1 MIRSGKESPIQAAR
15 TQAYVQE
22 AISWLGAD
30 TDTPDVL
37 PASGPQ
43 DLASADAAQGERQT
57 VLLADDNA
65 DMRQYVEKLLSASG
79 YGVLAATD
87 GEAALSIARSSHPD
101 LVLSDVMMP
110 KLDGF
115 GLLTGLRD
123 APATR
128 EIPVILLS
136 ARASQEAEVEG
147 LKAGADD
154 YLAKPFAARELL
166 ARVETNLR
174 VARIRKETARATRE
188 EAQMLEFL
196 NRVGTAVAAELDLER
211 AVQVVTDA
219 ATELSGGAFGAFFYN
234 VIDAQ
239 GEAYTLYTLSGAPRE
254 AFASFPMPRNTAV
267 FAKASCGQPISH
279 KIRASAKTSLIM
291 ACPTGIYRSA
301 AISQP
306 PWCRHRARCW
316 AACSSG
322 IRSRA
327 YSRCGPSALSVP
339 SRFRPLLPSTRRA
352 FIGRPRTRLN
362 AAGTSNLHCVKASK
376 ISRARSQNV
385 QPSSR

>member
-267 FAKASCGQPISH
+267 FG
-279 KIRASAKTSLIM
+279 
-291 ACPTGIYRSA
+291 PTFRGEGIVRSA
-301 AISQP
+301 DITQDPRFGQNVPYHGMPNGHLPVRSYLAAPVVSTSGEVLGGLFLGHPEPGVFEMRSERIVGAIAVQ
-306 PWCRHRARCW
+306 
-316 AACSSG
+316 AAVA
-322 IRSRA
+322 IDK
-327 YSRCGPSALSVP
+327 
-339 SRFRPLLPSTRRA
+339 
-352 FIGRPRTRLN
+352 